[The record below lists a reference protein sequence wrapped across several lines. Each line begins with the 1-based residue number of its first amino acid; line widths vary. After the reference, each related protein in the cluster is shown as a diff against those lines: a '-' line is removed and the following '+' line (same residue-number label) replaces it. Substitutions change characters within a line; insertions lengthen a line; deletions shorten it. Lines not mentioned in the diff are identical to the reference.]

1 MSRTDRLVT
10 RHVEFIPEDLLPG
23 VLYVSDRYQ
32 TATHLCCCGCG
43 KEVVTPLNPAKWRL
57 REAGGEVSLSP
68 SIGNWEFPC
77 QSHYWIEAGRV
88 EWARAFS
95 QDRIRAVQA
104 RDRRD
109 EDAWVDDVQGNS
121 RSLGRRLIHWVQN
134 VWRRWMGW

>member
-1 MSRTDRLVT
+1 MSRIDRLVA
-10 RHVEFIPEDLLPG
+10 RHVELIPEEILPG
-23 VLYVSDRYQ
+23 VLYVSGRYR

-43 KEVVTPLNPAKWRL
+43 REVVTPLNPAKWRL
-57 REAGGEVSLSP
+57 READGKVSLAP
-68 SIGNWEFPC
+68 SIGNWGFPC

-109 EDAWVDDVQGNS
+109 EDVWVRDVQGNS
-121 RSLGRRLIHWVQN
+121 RSPVRRLVHWTRK
-134 VWRRWMGW
+134 VWYHWMGW